1 MTPVHRPLSAWIA
14 RVSPNT
20 GEVGLV
26 NDGDDRADAREMDYF
41 AQGWHRAAVPW
52 GEDSYALGLVRN
64 DDTTETMVELDD
76 FGAPIAAGASAAAIV
91 DQVERRWPVV
101 DGPTAEMITHLDQEA
116 LPLRYWLLER
126 LGAEGEPPDEVFSI
140 LPWDMLD
147 RAVEAVGAGLDPG
160 GRVGELVE
168 IRHWLTPAVRGLTGP
183 LEQLDY
189 GLRAGDPDIARL
201 GATALLTS
209 MLDVPVSRIPE
220 RSRVRLSRLAAAL
233 GRIDPLYRHT
243 SRIAVA
249 LLTNQSPVPRIRT
262 ELHSSF
268 EAAAASENRRER
280 IEILGDEPHQVRL
293 VETRAGR
300 LRLTAR
306 VPKPRRLTGPLAERM
321 GAFLPV
327 RLVRRGGGPE
337 TRLWIAL
344 SAEAD
349 QLAGAVTITL
359 PRGRSEL
366 RADDA
371 PVGAKDLSSTDANLL
386 LASLQASTA
395 TTAQRWLDI
404 SRELPH
410 DHPVRLAA
418 NTFEESL

>member
-14 RVSPNT
+14 HVSPNT

-52 GEDSYALGLVRN
+52 GEDLYALGLVRG
-64 DDTTETMVELDD
+64 DDTTVVELDD
-76 FGAPIAAGASAAAIV
+76 FGAPIVASTSAAAIV

-101 DGPTAEMITHLDQEA
+101 DGTTAEMITHLDLEA

-126 LGAEGEPPDEVFSI
+126 LSVEGEPPDEVFSI

-147 RAVEAVGAGLDPG
+147 RAAEAAGAGLDPG
-160 GRVGELVE
+160 GRVGDLVE

-189 GLRAGDPDIARL
+189 GLRTGNPDIARL

-209 MLDVPVSRIPE
+209 MLNVPVSRIPE

-249 LLTNQSPVPRIRT
+249 LLTDQSPVPRLRT

-268 EAAAASENRRER
+268 EAAAATENRREH
-280 IEILGDEPHQVRL
+280 IEILGDKPHQVRL

-306 VPKPRRLTGPLAERM
+306 VPKPPTLTGPLAERV

-327 RLVRRGGGPE
+327 RLARRDGGQE
-337 TRLWIAL
+337 LRLWIAL

-349 QLAGAVTITL
+349 HLVGAVTVTL
-359 PRGRSEL
+359 SRGRSEL
-366 RADDA
+366 DADDA
-371 PVGAKDLSSTDANLL
+371 PIGAQDLSSTDANLL

-404 SRELPH
+404 SRGLPH
-410 DHPVRLAA
+410 DHPVRVAA
-418 NTFEESL
+418 NAFEESL